1 MAVPEEET
9 GFLLK
14 CTDEAVNIVQSL
26 VTLLSVSY
34 ESGIGSNGVASNRMT
49 GGLNAEA
56 LEDLYRLANEL
67 LATLWPCEKR
77 YVAVIG
83 PTGCGKSTLL
93 NLLALMTCKAGE
105 EYQQGLKLDESRA
118 VLRDTVLEH
127 GGGLEGVNHDDEVQL
142 DVNEDS
148 QEDPS
153 STSVGSQS
161 ENTVHLHNVDLE
173 AEKEAMCGLLGI
185 CCARDKAAYFS
196 KHLAFYDRYPFLL
209 QNGRMGDAG
218 TTKVMAVQWG
228 PKFVARIQW
237 VPKRKLRKRWRE
249 LRLFLD
255 KQQPSEPVDR
265 NTPQDSSVAKLK
277 EHKELW
283 QSMLRIVEHPL
294 DSDQLPTPTEE
305 LIEGVLKKLA
315 KRVSLGNKEVI
326 EANPSQG
333 CVVDRLYVRD
343 AIRRRLSEEN
353 LGLLLEDLVIEAPIP
368 SSEGGISLLDVP
380 GTNDP
385 RLLHQSETRD
395 AIDRTTL
402 ILLILDKNVLD
413 AGTEKV
419 LEESPVL
426 ERLLLDTSE
435 RCNLVVV
442 GIAEKRCT
450 GSNSAS
456 EIVAG
461 FDCKQDLKRALKKVF
476 LKKTRNLLKSRRLTS
491 TEATARLRSIFEDNR
506 FHVLPVLPLLCASL
520 HLSAHN
526 PVLHNQYCETPREAT
541 CPLIMSEEQRMK
553 MCMLTNIPQLLEM
566 IQSVRVPS
574 SRVKLKSNLES
585 TLSTLKMYLHES
597 TYDESM
603 LKFFDREI
611 KHGLRMAKDTIAI
624 ETFLPENSIDVD
636 CIRDTLSSY
645 SQQCI
650 LSPEDLKYLR
660 LKVEGP
666 DSLKVTNTAVNQD
679 LPPVLMRGFRPEAIG
694 GIAREMLQPTEEKA
708 SSFVH
713 AVYQHLIVKMNG
725 NEAWRDNHLD
735 QVSVECLGEC
745 VVLLRDVQ
753 TQWQHTL
760 ERTLARYTCGGS
772 TGGLQK
778 HIRTALR
785 KAYDTTF
792 KTAMLEMRKRRSK
805 KASTD
810 ELLTFLQ
817 NFGFGEEVKNVAIS
831 EIEKHVHIFWDALI
845 EAITKTV
852 SKLWSDW
859 ISQLRQLRK
868 SIKQALDVD
877 VQNDSNTVSSDLA
890 DHSLRTSLRSKISQ
904 LEQLVR
910 RLEGETPLP
919 GYSEVNYGYG
929 LLQNHPSYEKD
940 LLNVASEQKSKILND
955 SKPRTP
961 VGESCHKSE
970 PNIVIGN
977 SCQNSKP
984 RIIIEDSNQDEP
996 PDLGDVASA
1005 IIKTSP
1011 KPKLARVAPAPTSL
1025 DCTQECIRPGTSPTS
1040 RHRTPDNLRP
1050 STSLPSPNTPK
1061 TKLGG
1066 PKRLPTRGVITLP
1079 EHEAHNLH
1087 MEVHGDRKGKR
1098 RRYR

>member
-1 MAVPEEET
+1 MAVPDEET

-26 VTLLSVSY
+26 VTLLSLSY
-34 ESGIGSNGVASNRMT
+34 ESGISLNGVTSNRMT

-56 LEDLYRLANEL
+56 LEDLYRLANGL
-67 LATLWPCEKR
+67 LAKLWPCEKR

-93 NLLALMTCKAGE
+93 NLLASMTCKAGE

-127 GGGLEGVNHDDEVQL
+127 GGGLEGVNHDDEIQL
-142 DVNEDS
+142 DGNEDS

-153 STSVGSQS
+153 STSVVSHS
-161 ENTVHLHNVDLE
+161 ENIVHLHNVNLE

-196 KHLAFYDRYPFLL
+196 KHLALYDRYPFLL

-218 TTKVMAVQWG
+218 TTKVMALQWG

-237 VPKRKLRKRWRE
+237 VQKRKLRKRWRE

-255 KQQPSEPVDR
+255 KPQPSEPADR
-265 NTPQDSSVAKLK
+265 DTPQDSSIVKLK
-277 EHKELW
+277 ENKELW
-283 QSMLRIVEHPL
+283 QSMLKIVEHPL

-305 LIEGVLKKLA
+305 LIEGALKKLA
-315 KRVSLGNKEVI
+315 KRVSLGKKEVI

-343 AIRRRLSEEN
+343 GIRRRLCEEN

-368 SSEGGISLLDVP
+368 SSEGGVSLLDVP

-385 RLLHQSETRD
+385 RLLHQRETRD

-419 LEESPVL
+419 LEDSPLL
-426 ERLLLDTSE
+426 ERMLLDTSE

-450 GSNSAS
+450 GSKSAS
-456 EIVAG
+456 QIVAG
-461 FDCKQDLKRALKKVF
+461 FDRKRDLKRALKSIF
-476 LKKTRNLLKSRRLTS
+476 LKKIRNLLKSRRLTS
-491 TEATARLRSIFEDNR
+491 TEATARLRSISEDNR

-520 HLSAHN
+520 HLSASN
-526 PVLHNQYCETPREAT
+526 PVLHSEYCETPGEST
-541 CPLIMSEEQRMK
+541 CPLIMNEEERMK
-553 MCMLTNIPQLLEM
+553 MCMQTNIPQLLEM

-611 KHGLRMAKDTIAI
+611 KHGLRMAKNPIAV
-624 ETFLPENSIDVD
+624 ETLVPDNSIDLNY
-636 CIRDTLSSY
+636 IRDKLSSY

-666 DSLKVTNTAVNQD
+666 DSLKVTNTSVNQD

-694 GIAREMLQPTEEKA
+694 GIARELLQPTEDKA

-713 AVYQHLIVKMNG
+713 AVYQQLIVQMNG

-753 TQWQHTL
+753 TQWQHTM

-772 TGGLQK
+772 DGGLQK
-778 HIRTALR
+778 HIRAALR

-792 KTAMLEMRKRRSK
+792 KTAMVEMRKQRSK

-810 ELLTFLQ
+810 ELLKFLEY
-817 NFGFGEEVKNVAIS
+817 FAFGEEVKNVAIA
-831 EIEKHVHIFWDALI
+831 EIEKCVHIFWDTLM

-859 ISQLRQLRK
+859 ISQLRLLKK

-877 VQNDSNTVSSDLA
+877 IKNDSNTVSSERA
-890 DHSLRTSLRSKISQ
+890 DHSLRTSLLKKISQ
-904 LEQLVR
+904 LEQLVQ

-919 GYSEVNYGYG
+919 GYTEVNYGYA

-940 LLNVASEQKSKILND
+940 LLNVASEHQSKTFID
-955 SKPRTP
+955 SKPRIAIA
-961 VGESCHKSE
+961 ESRHNSK
-970 PNIVIGN
+970 PKIVIGV

-984 RIIIEDSNQDEP
+984 RSIIEDSNQDEP
-996 PDLGDVASA
+996 PDIVGPVSSA
-1005 IIKTSP
+1005 TPITSP
-1011 KPKLARVAPAPTSL
+1011 KLEPEKDTAAPSSRTYIPTQ
-1025 DCTQECIRPGTSPTS
+1025 DHVRAG
-1040 RHRTPDNLRP
+1040 
-1050 STSLPSPNTPK
+1050 TSLPSPNTPR

-1066 PKRLPTRGVITLP
+1066 PKRLPSRGVITLP

-1087 MEVHGDRKGKR
+1087 MANHEVRKDKR
-1098 RRYR
+1098 RRNW